1 MQWINHLCSETT
13 VLTPLVI
20 FFGVKDQK
28 LLKVEIIYIPF
39 IGKNELKIVI
49 FLSIMIHKSY
59 VLKLLFLNLSVVFP
73 KSSCDVHLFRGSW
86 FIIANYIFFSHKFKN
101 LI

>member
-39 IGKNELKIVI
+39 IGKNELKIVF
-49 FLSIMIHKSY
+49 FLAIVIHKR
-59 VLKLLFLNLSVVFP
+59 FM
-73 KSSCDVHLFRGSW
+73 
-86 FIIANYIFFSHKFKN
+86 
-101 LI
+101 